1 MSRPEAKQ
9 RIPHMLIDTDFFEK
23 PENVE
28 AVDTFGDEAP
38 AAIMRLILKLINEKE
53 ARMKKSQV
61 LAMWRASGTD
71 QGKWAE
77 IMEYYIKCG
86 WLVEQ
91 DEWICSVRVGK
102 ERARVEQKRSTLSAN
117 AKQKQSKS
125 SANEQQSSSKSSDTD
140 TDTDTGSDL
149 DHIKLE
155 IALPEFQEPKISKA
169 IDRWRRHRQKI
180 DRPFDQGALD
190 SLQSLYAGRANELA
204 EDIDCSITNGWKTLQ
219 AKSRDAPRPVK
230 KSTKDT
236 LNELYQQALAEEQN
250 AKN

>member
-1 MSRPEAKQ
+1 MSRPEAKK

-28 AVDTFGDEAP
+28 AVDKFGDEAP

-91 DEWICSVRVGK
+91 DDWICSVRVGK

-117 AKQKQSKS
+117 AKQKLSKS
-125 SANEQQSSSKSSDTD
+125 SANEQQSASKSSDTD
-140 TDTDTGSDL
+140 TDTDLNS
-149 DHIKLE
+149 IK
-155 IALPEFQEPKISKA
+155 KGK
-169 IDRWRRHRQKI
+169 QKI
-180 DRPFDQGALD
+180 LD
-190 SLQSLYAGRANELA
+190 FVYLDEIEIDGLKCKLGLDGFERACEKL
-204 EDIDCSITNGWKTLQ
+204 NGWIGESKGTVEFNNRLAKGANAAFTIQNWVSRAISNEGNRPGAPPKTSKT
-219 AKSRDAPRPVK
+219 ASEIWAEMEKS
-230 KSTKDT
+230 KD
-236 LNELYQQALAEEQN
+236 
-250 AKN
+250 